1 MGFALTIACAAFAS
15 AAAQTVQQPI
25 EWIAA
30 VVNGEPIAWSELK
43 LEMTLQKRPLDD
55 PAAQRATLNQ
65 LIHQRLILQG
75 AREIVLIEDWQV
87 EREYRRQTPLLRP
100 FLNAG
105 ASPEEL
111 RERIKNEMIAE
122 EFIRR
127 IVKRALSSVSEERV
141 KSRFDENPTLYAE
154 PAAYRL
160 HFIDVELPPQA
171 TNAQRDTALAWINA
185 VRQNSPDET
194 YEGTWQEPLPEPLN
208 ASAPYGSGRW
218 IAADGI
224 DPELRRAI
232 DRLAPKEWSEPI
244 VTPLGYSIMRVAE
257 RRDASQ
263 PVLDERV
270 KGVIRVELAALDWI
284 EYEKERSNIW
294 ILDIKI
300 DQKERTHQR

>member
-15 AAAQTVQQPI
+15 ATAQTVQQPI

-43 LEMTLQKRPLDD
+43 LEMTLQKRDLDD
-55 PAAQRATLNQ
+55 PAAQRAALNQ

-87 EREYRRQTPLLRP
+87 EREYRRQTALLRP

-127 IVKRALSSVSEERV
+127 IVKRALSSVSAERV
-141 KSRFDENPTLYAE
+141 KSRFDENPSLYAE

-160 HFIDVELPPQA
+160 DFMDVELPPQA
-171 TNAQRDTALAWINA
+171 TNEQREKALAWIDA
-185 VRQNSPDET
+185 VRQNSCGEAYAET
-194 YEGTWQEPLPEPLN
+194 LPEPLN
-208 ASAPYGSGRW
+208 ASDPYGSDRW
-218 IAADGI
+218 IEADGI
-224 DPELRRAI
+224 DPELRRGI
-232 DRLAPKEWSEPI
+232 DRLQPREWSGPI
-244 VTPLGYSIMRVAE
+244 VTPLGYSIIRVVE
-257 RRDASQ
+257 RREASL

-270 KGVIRVELAALDWI
+270 RGVIRVELAALDWI
-284 EYEKERSNIW
+284 EDEKERSNIW

>member
-43 LEMTLQKRPLDD
+43 LEMTLQKRDLDD
-55 PAAQRATLNQ
+55 PTAQRDALNQ

-87 EREYRRQTPLLRP
+87 EREYRRQTALLRP

-127 IVKRALSSVSEERV
+127 IVKRALSSVSAERV

-160 HFIDVELPPQA
+160 DFIDVELPPQA
-171 TNAQRDTALAWINA
+171 TNEKREKALAWIDA
-185 VRQNSPDET
+185 IRQNPCGEAS
-194 YEGTWQEPLPEPLN
+194 LPEPFN
-208 ASAPYGSGRW
+208 VSAPYGSDRW
-218 IAADGI
+218 IEADGI
-224 DPELRRAI
+224 DPELRRDI
-232 DRLAPKEWSEPI
+232 DRLHPREWSEPI

-257 RRDASQ
+257 RREASL

-270 KGVIRVELAALDWI
+270 RGVIRVELAALDWI